1 MKKAKKIVLIILLVI
16 IIAIGATAI
25 WQRKNIVSIMQGLTM
40 DIEEIENKKS
50 DNDKK
55 LINEVNSFLDQ
66 GLRTPTEEEQK
77 LIDEGK
83 ITYQELYTQI
93 LEETNNEKVVYNQ
106 EKEEFEVTKKE
117 PDKDVAALSNKDE
130 IINKHIA
137 QLYALEVSFEARSEA
152 LIAEGKAY
160 FEEKK
165 KAMSGPEAR
174 ASTITAFTSRVRA
187 VQSDCDNKVNEVIS
201 QLEKEL
207 IKIKA
212 DTSIISTIRSTYE
225 NKKQLKLSYYSN
237 KYLK

>member
-1 MKKAKKIVLIILLVI
+1 MKKIKKIVLIILLI
-16 IIAIGATAI
+16 IVVAIGATAV

-40 DIEEIENKKS
+40 DAGEIENKKTE
-50 DNDKK
+50 NDKN
-55 LINEVNSFLDQ
+55 LINQVNSFLDQ
-66 GLRTPTEEEQK
+66 GLRMPTDEEQK
-77 LIDEGK
+77 MIDGGK
-83 ITYQELYTQI
+83 VTYQEIYTQI

-106 EKEEFEVTKKE
+106 EKEEFEFAKKE
-117 PDKDVAALSNKDE
+117 PGKNTPELSNKDE
-130 IINKHIA
+130 IINKYIA
-137 QLYALEVSFEARSEA
+137 QMYALEVSFESRSEA

-165 KAMSGPEAR
+165 KTMSGPEAR
-174 ASTITAFTSRVRA
+174 ANTIAAFTSRVRA
-187 VQSDCDNKVNEVIS
+187 VQSDCDSKVNEVVS